1 MALIAT
7 CIAVSLGEL
16 ASAYPNSGGQYYWTA
31 RLAPKK
37 YARFLSYSTGYLGW
51 AGAVV
56 VSGSVA
62 VGLAQAVVGMII
74 LANPNVLFYLESV
87 PDIDWLAIVASFRRL
102 SDYQLCCLLAQH
114 RREDS
119 SNAKQNLTLDILDI
133 HVCHHRSSPCQSTT
147 QAIRQIRLHRLRK
160 LFRME

>member
-1 MALIAT
+1 MALIAA

-74 LANPNVLFYLESV
+74 LANPNVLTSSWKVYLMN
-87 PDIDWLAIVASFRRL
+87 IDWLTTLASFRRL
-102 SDYQLCCLLAQH
+102 SDYQLRRVLAQH
-114 RREDS
+114 CGEDS
-119 SNAKQNLTLDILDI
+119 SN
-133 HVCHHRSSPCQSTT
+133 P
-147 QAIRQIRLHRLRK
+147 
-160 LFRME
+160 E

>member
-87 PDIDWLAIVASFRRL
+87 PNGYRLACNRGKFSSPIRL
-102 SDYQLCCLLAQH
+102 STLLP
-114 RREDS
+114 S
-119 SNAKQNLTLDILDI
+119 G
-133 HVCHHRSSPCQSTT
+133 STS
-147 QAIRQIRLHRLRK
+147 
-160 LFRME
+160 

>member
-1 MALIAT
+1 M
-7 CIAVSLGEL
+7 V
-16 ASAYPNSGGQYYWTA
+16 GGQYYWTS

-74 LANPNVLFYLESV
+74 LANPNVLS
-87 PDIDWLAIVASFRRL
+87 
-102 SDYQLCCLLAQH
+102 LL
-114 RREDS
+114 
-119 SNAKQNLTLDILDI
+119 
-133 HVCHHRSSPCQSTT
+133 
-147 QAIRQIRLHRLRK
+147 LHRGHK
-160 LFRME
+160 C

>member
-1 MALIAT
+1 MMSAMALGFSITKFKPLLTMLTRPSSWWGSSSTLIFAFGSGGPVLLIYGFLFMALIAAF
-7 CIAVSLGEL
+7 IAVSLGEL

-74 LANPNVLFYLESV
+74 LANPNVLTISWKVYLMN
-87 PDIDWLAIVASFRRL
+87 IDWLTTLASFR
-102 SDYQLCCLLAQH
+102 
-114 RREDS
+114 
-119 SNAKQNLTLDILDI
+119 
-133 HVCHHRSSPCQSTT
+133 
-147 QAIRQIRLHRLRK
+147 
-160 LFRME
+160 